1 MTWLQ
6 LAHGFQCSEVGFAG
20 VSQMFI
26 RPNDPLPSAISFG
39 ATQGCSDLVLL
50 DESLC
55 VISKAEEGATGIVG
69 FVTNQSATHYLGNED
84 ATNHMFRAWD
94 GEEMLLYTD
103 DIGCMQA
110 DGTIAI
116 KGRSSRNVKVNGL
129 FVDLDYV
136 ERALAPAF
144 ANAGHRVT
152 GFKLVKSN
160 ATEKIVLFASTE
172 STDAMFILKHARDA
186 LRASNGDDL
195 AMVISSV
202 RCIAEMP
209 FNASYKVDLAKLQKM
224 ADEPCLLPPGHFAE
238 APATISADAKI
249 DALAEEIAAEIAKL
263 SKSKELIPVTTPLLY
278 SGLNSIT
285 VVRLYFWLQSE
296 HEYEEEM
303 THLFEEEVTPLVLAM
318 EILGDEV
325 DEEDEEEYADEVVIE
340 PSSPASQATIVEEE
354 PSKIVLADDADD
366 FIKSDIYDPEFEEVD
381 ISASKPRPMSTLV
394 VMQPPVEPVPDSIND
409 VANHPTLHVTAFSF
423 LFMTWMTPLLSLGA
437 KRPLLESVVMFASN

>member
-1 MTWLQ
+1 
-6 LAHGFQCSEVGFAG
+6 
-20 VSQMFI
+20 MFI
-26 RPNDPLPSAISFG
+26 RPNDSIPSAISFG

-50 DESLC
+50 DESMC
-55 VISKAEEGATGIVG
+55 VISKAEEGATGVVG
-69 FVTNQSATHYLGNED
+69 FVTSQSATHYLGNED
-84 ATNHMFRAWD
+84 ATQHMFLPWD

-110 DGTIAI
+110 DGTIVI

-129 FVDLDYV
+129 FVDLDYI

-144 ANAGHRVT
+144 ANGAHRVT

-160 ATEKIVLFASTE
+160 ATDKIVLFASTE

-186 LRASNGDDL
+186 LRASNGDEL
-195 AMVISSV
+195 ATVISSV

-209 FNASYKVDLAKLQKM
+209 FNASYKVDLATLQKM
-224 ADEPCLLPPGHFAE
+224 ADEPCLLPPGLSAE
-238 APATISADAKI
+238 APATISADAKV

-263 SKSKELIPVTTPLLY
+263 SKSKELIPVTTPLTY

-285 VVRLYFWLQSE
+285 IVRLYFWLQSE

-318 EILGDEV
+318 EILGDEA
-325 DEEDEEEYADEVVIE
+325 DEEYEEECIDEVVIE
-340 PSSPASQATIVEEE
+340 PFSPASQATIVEEDE
-354 PSKIVLADDADD
+354 PPKMTIDVDADDADYP
-366 FIKSDIYDPEFEEVD
+366 IKSGYEPEFEEID
-381 ISASKPRPMSTLV
+381 ISASKPRPVSTLV
-394 VMQPPVEPVPDSIND
+394 VMQPPVEPIPESVND

-423 LFMTWMTPLLSLGA
+423 LFLTWMTPLLSLGS
-437 KRPLLESVVMFASN
+437 KRPLLESVLMFASN